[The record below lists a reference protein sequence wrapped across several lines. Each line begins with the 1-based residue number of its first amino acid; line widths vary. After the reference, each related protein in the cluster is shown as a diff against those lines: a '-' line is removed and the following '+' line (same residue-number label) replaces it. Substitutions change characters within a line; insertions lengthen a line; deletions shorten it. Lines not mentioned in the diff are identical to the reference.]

1 MMLRKRCC
9 SKRLKRKRKLC
20 IDRRDGAGGVCIAN
34 TEKPWDS
41 SVIRTV
47 QYKQEG
53 AVCEER
59 VRMLGNHP

>member
-1 MMLRKRCC
+1 M
-9 SKRLKRKRKLC
+9 
-20 IDRRDGAGGVCIAN
+20 DWRDGGGCFAN
-34 TEKPWDS
+34 TKKPWDS

-47 QYKQEG
+47 QYMQEG